1 MHEEQR
7 PIFLP
12 KRSQGFAEDKNYGK
26 ERKMAYVKP
35 ENVVENMLQ
44 AGKAKAGLSI
54 KDMLIRGTLSG
65 VFLGYATTLAIA
77 AATQTHLGIVGAII
91 FPVGFVMIILL
102 GLELAT
108 GNFALLPIAVM
119 DGRINMKQL
128 VYNWTWVLIGNL
140 IGGIMYAFLY
150 YVVMTKMGHVDP
162 TTIAYAHL
170 GFAGMI
176 SAFTSAVLCNWMV
189 TLGVVMALTAT
200 TTIGKITAMW
210 LPIMT
215 FFGLGY
221 EHAIV
226 NMFVIPAGIML
237 GANVSIADW
246 WVWNEIP
253 VILGNIAG
261 GMLFTGMALYITA
274 RKKAAA

>member
-1 MHEEQR
+1 
-7 PIFLP
+7 
-12 KRSQGFAEDKNYGK
+12 
-26 ERKMAYVKP
+26 MAYVKP

-44 AGKAKAGLSI
+44 AGASKAGLSI
-54 KDMLIRGTLSG
+54 RDMLIRGTLSG

-128 VYNWTWVLIGNL
+128 AYNWTWVLIGNL
-140 IGGIMYAFLY
+140 IGGIVYAFLY
-150 YVVMTKMGHVDP
+150 YIVMTKMGHVDP
-162 TTIAYAHL
+162 ATIAVTKKIIAIAEHKTIAYAHL
-170 GFAGMI
+170 GLAGMI
-176 SAFTSAVLCNWMV
+176 SSFTSAVLCNWMV

-253 VILGNIAG
+253 VILGNIVG

-274 RKKAAA
+274 KKKAAA

>member
-1 MHEEQR
+1 
-7 PIFLP
+7 
-12 KRSQGFAEDKNYGK
+12 
-26 ERKMAYVKP
+26 MAYVKP
-35 ENVVENMLQ
+35 DVVVENMLL
-44 AGKAKAGLSI
+44 AGASKASLSV
-54 KDMLIRGTLSG
+54 KDMLIRGALSG

-77 AATQTHLGIVGAII
+77 AITQTGLGIVGAII

-119 DGRINMKQL
+119 DGRTTMARL
-128 VYNWTWVLIGNL
+128 AFNWFWVLLGNL
-140 IGGIMYAFLY
+140 IGGVLYAFLY

-162 TTIAYAHL
+162 ATLAATKKVIAVAEHKTIAYAHL
-170 GFAGMI
+170 GFAGTL

-189 TLGVVMALTAT
+189 TLGAVMALTST
-200 TTIGKITAMW
+200 TTIGKIGAMW

-215 FFGLGY
+215 FFALGY

-237 GANVSIADW
+237 GAHVTIADW
-246 WVWNEIP
+246 WLWNEIP
-253 VILGNIAG
+253 VILGNIVG
-261 GMLFTGMALYITA
+261 GMLFTGMALYVTA
-274 RKKAAA
+274 RKGQATAQGR